1 MKRNNIFEQIVL
13 YIALLSCMACSGL
26 NSKNSDNIEKMDTAF
41 IWRPFVASPK
51 FYPMEVMY
59 ANVRLG
65 NTDDWV
71 GTMERFTGAGLGE
84 YNGVV
89 DTSSESGDGKLP
101 VPSAIDVLWLSHTEK
116 KFYRLKAEL
125 PHYLQQRMLEM
136 FRTPYY
142 DWSDK
147 KYWSY
152 EGFVINMLPKG
163 KVWLYLAGMGRREL
177 ICDSLVGKEVE
188 VALKDFDKEGYEY
201 YKTFDAFCK
210 ARLNDDLKV
219 VENLKQ
225 NGIPDTL
232 WEKYK
237 QRYHY
242 KIEFD
247 FEDKNTVIEHDYLYR
262 YLTGE
267 FYREDKK
274 ETHFFMAAVREI
286 GITWLVGTTKYNGF
300 FYFDENE
307 IIETYAKAFNP
318 LNKHGKLIVRVSK
331 YNNKFDIYLLIDG
344 KQFPLTKTMIHVFRE
359 TPEHKKDEEVPFYNN
374 HEDIYSGDIRYIGG

>member
-1 MKRNNIFEQIVL
+1 
-13 YIALLSCMACSGL
+13 
-26 NSKNSDNIEKMDTAF
+26 
-41 IWRPFVASPK
+41 
-51 FYPMEVMY
+51 
-59 ANVRLG
+59 
-65 NTDDWV
+65 
-71 GTMERFTGAGLGE
+71 
-84 YNGVV
+84 
-89 DTSSESGDGKLP
+89 
-101 VPSAIDVLWLSHTEK
+101 
-116 KFYRLKAEL
+116 
-125 PHYLQQRMLEM
+125 
-136 FRTPYY
+136 
-142 DWSDK
+142 
-147 KYWSY
+147 
-152 EGFVINMLPKG
+152 
-163 KVWLYLAGMGRREL
+163 MGRREL

-188 VALKDFDKEGYEY
+188 VSLKDFDKEGYEY

-210 ARLNDDLKV
+210 ARLNDDPKV

-242 KIEFD
+242 NIEFD

-274 ETHFFMAAVREI
+274 ETHFFMPAVREI
-286 GITWLVGTTKYNGF
+286 EITWHVGTTEYNGF

-318 LNKHGKLIVRVSK
+318 LNKHGRLIVHVSK

-359 TPEHKKDEEVPFYNN
+359 TPEHKKEEDVPFYNN
-374 HEDIYSGDIRYIGG
+374 HEDIYSGDIHYIGE